1 MGKNV
6 GDDFKEGK
14 VTLPIILA
22 YGRSNSKEKE
32 FWKGCFQKPITNK
45 ENFDSAKELI
55 IKYNCLEDTITR
67 ASHFAE
73 VAIDAL
79 SIFSD
84 NPYKKS
90 LIKLIQTSIK
100 RIN

>member
-1 MGKNV
+1 M
-6 GDDFKEGK
+6 K
-14 VTLPIILA
+14 VRLN
-22 YGRSNSKEKE
+22 RKEKE
-32 FWKGCFQKPITNK
+32 FWKKSFQKPKTNK
-45 ENFDSAKELI
+45 ENFNSAKELI

-67 ASHFAE
+67 ANHFAE

-84 NPYKKS
+84 NPYKNS

>member
-1 MGKNV
+1 M
-6 GDDFKEGK
+6 
-14 VTLPIILA
+14 LA

-32 FWKGCFQKPITNK
+32 FWKRSFQKPTTDK
-45 ENFDSAKELI
+45 GNFASAKELI

-67 ASHFAE
+67 ANHFAK

-79 SIFSD
+79 SVFSD
-84 NPYKKS
+84 NPYKNS
-90 LIKLIQTSIK
+90 LIKLILTSIK